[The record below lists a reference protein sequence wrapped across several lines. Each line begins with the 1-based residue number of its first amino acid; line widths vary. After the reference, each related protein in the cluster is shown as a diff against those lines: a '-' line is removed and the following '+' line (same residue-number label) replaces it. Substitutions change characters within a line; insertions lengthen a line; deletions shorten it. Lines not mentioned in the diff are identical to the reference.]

1 MALQLKLT
9 VIIYVFG
16 IRRLC
21 GGRMQIRRQW
31 CNILDSEIVTSFR
44 VAFDIVVG
52 AHGLEVMVG

>member
-1 MALQLKLT
+1 MALQPTLM

-16 IRRLC
+16 IRRLR
-21 GGRMQIRRQW
+21 GGRMQIRRHW

-52 AHGLEVMVG
+52 AYGLEAMVG